1 MKLTL
6 PVKLAPTPE
15 QHQALLE
22 TMERFNEACNDISK
36 VAYHKKTANKIRLQK
51 IVYYRIREQYG
62 LSAQMTVRAISKV
75 AEVFKRDKS
84 ILCKFKPHGA
94 MIYDPRILSWKGLD
108 RVSILTLKGRQ
119 IIPIQIGPYQEARF
133 DRIRGQTDLL
143 LRNGVF
149 YLAASFDAP
158 EPEPFEAEG
167 YLGVDLGIKNI
178 AVDGDGDTYVGGHLN
193 GLRSRHV
200 KIRSRLQ
207 SKGTK
212 SAKRLLRKRSGK
224 EHRCSSDVNHV
235 ISKRIVAKAK
245 DTRRGIALEDLTGI
259 RERITVRR
267 NQRRVHHSWA
277 FYQLRSF
284 IEYKARLAGV
294 PIVLVD
300 PRDTSRTCPS
310 CGHVSKGNRPD
321 RDSFRC
327 QECGLAGP
335 ADYIAAVN
343 IGRVPV
349 NGPYVSGINLN
360 HLQGQTLPF
369 QGRVVDELHMA
380 ENHKLSILH

>member
-6 PVKLAPTPE
+6 LVKLAPIPE

-22 TMERFNEACNDISK
+22 TMERFNEACDDIAK

-75 AEVFKRDKS
+75 AEAFKRDKS

-94 MIYDPRILSWKGLD
+94 MVYDPRILSWKGLD

-119 IIPIQIGPYQEARF
+119 IIPIQIGPYQEERF
-133 DRIRGQTDLL
+133 DRIRGQADLL
-143 LRNGVF
+143 LRDGVF
-149 YLAASFDAP
+149 YLAATIDAP
-158 EPEPFEAEG
+158 EPEPSDADE

-193 GLRSRHV
+193 GLRSRYA
-200 KIRSRLQ
+200 KLRSRLQ

-212 SAKRLLRKRSGK
+212 SANRLLRKRGGK
-224 EHRCSSDVNHV
+224 EHRFASDVNHV
-235 ISKRIVAKAK
+235 ISKSIVAKAK
-245 DTRRGIALEDLTGI
+245 DTGRGIALEDLKGI
-259 RERITVRR
+259 RERVTVRR
-267 NQRRVHHSWA
+267 SQRRVHHSWA
-277 FYQLRSF
+277 FYQLRRF

-294 PIVLVD
+294 PILFID
-300 PRDTSRTCPS
+300 PRNTSRTCPS
-310 CGHVSKGNRPD
+310 CGHISRRNRPD
-321 RDSFRC
+321 RDSFLC
-327 QECGLAGP
+327 QECGFAGP
-335 ADYIAAVN
+335 ADYVAAVN

-349 NGPYVSGINLN
+349 NAPYVSEISLN
-360 HLQGQTLPF
+360 HLQGQAHLF
-369 QGRVVDELHMA
+369 RGG
-380 ENHKLSILH
+380 